1 MKFPNAQVLERV
13 YYFEG
18 CCLLGVVP
26 GQVLSGDG
34 PSVVYMWLGCLEV
47 CCSRELKIMILV
59 FSKLISTLLFS
70 HHD

>member
-1 MKFPNAQVLERV
+1 MHQDTGFPSEADRFRSGARSPKGCVVGAVKFPNAQVLERV

-34 PSVVYMWLGCLEV
+34 SSVA
-47 CCSRELKIMILV
+47 
-59 FSKLISTLLFS
+59 
-70 HHD
+70 